1 MAQQVINQVNPGDG
15 LGDTIYVAFGK
26 CNDNF
31 TELYN
36 LATGVGYGS
45 ITLAAGNN
53 NNVALPGALDYIIDL
68 DASAGDAVVTGLV
81 AQANGQR
88 VTLRR
93 KDSTSNTLSLA
104 SLSGSSS
111 SANQFQIVSAGL
123 GLPVQYAVVTLQYSS
138 TLGYWVQV

>member
-1 MAQQVINQVNPGDG
+1 MAQQIINQVNPGDG
-15 LGDTIYVAFGK
+15 LGDTIYTAFGK
-26 CNDNF
+26 CNANF

-36 LATGVGYGS
+36 FATGVGYAS
-45 ITLAAGNN
+45 ITLTAGNN

-68 DASAGDAVVTGLV
+68 DASAGDAVLTGLV
-81 AQANGQR
+81 AQGNGQR

-93 KDSTSNTLSLA
+93 KDSTGNTLSLA

-111 SANQFQIVSAGL
+111 SANQFQIVAAAL

-138 TLGYWVQV
+138 TLGYWMQV